1 MTQHG
6 VPSVPSANPT
16 EGEAGRPEPMLAE
29 PDQGEAAHAEPDGHE
44 PVERLLD
51 QVAPPA
57 GMLAGGGGLRVARI
71 VSVAGGAA
79 LIEWRGSASRVAA
92 ILAPGLEVEL
102 LEQAVEEGGMVLV
115 EDGPP
120 PLVVGVLQT
129 RRPREL
135 KIRAGTVTIEG
146 EHEVMIRAGRA
157 AIRLRADGDIE
168 IVGSRISAASRGLF
182 RLVGR
187 VLRLN

>member
-1 MTQHG
+1 
-6 VPSVPSANPT
+6 
-16 EGEAGRPEPMLAE
+16 MLAE

>member
-1 MTQHG
+1 MTERSAA
-6 VPSVPSANPT
+6 SVPPPDPAKDEP
-16 EGEAGRPEPMLAE
+16 EGAKP
-29 PDQGEAAHAEPDGHE
+29 E

-51 QVAPPA
+51 QVAPPSEL
-57 GMLAGGGGLRVARI
+57 LAGGGGLRAARL
-71 VSVAGGAA
+71 VSVEGGAA
-79 LIEWRGSASRVAA
+79 LIEWRGGARVGAM
-92 ILAPGLEVEL
+92 LAPGLEREL
-102 LEQAVEEGGMVLV
+102 LEEVVEERGMVLV
-115 EDGPP
+115 EEGPP

-135 KIRAGTVTIEG
+135 KLRAGTVTIEG

-157 AIRLRADGDIE
+157 AIRLREDGDIE

-187 VLRLN
+187 ILRLN

>member
-1 MTQHG
+1 MTEPG
-6 VPSVPSANPT
+6 AAASVTS
-16 EGEAGRPEPMLAE
+16 AE
-29 PDQGEAAHAEPDGHE
+29 PATEETDGAE

-51 QVAPPA
+51 QVAPPSV
-57 GMLAGGGGLRVARI
+57 LRAGGGGLRVARI
-71 VSVAGGAA
+71 VSVSGGAA
-79 LIEWRGSASRVAA
+79 LIDWRGGAA
-92 ILAPGLEVEL
+92 PVGAMLAPGLEVAL
-102 LEQAVEEGGMVLV
+102 LEEVAEDGGMVLV

-135 KIRAGTVTIEG
+135 KLRAGTVTLEG

-157 AIRLRADGDIE
+157 AIRLREDGDIE

-187 VLRLN
+187 ILRLN

>member
-1 MTQHG
+1 MTEQG
-6 VPSVPSANPT
+6 SASVPP
-16 EGEAGRPEPMLAE
+16 AE
-29 PDQGEAAHAEPDGHE
+29 PAPPESDAHPE

-51 QVAPPA
+51 QVAPPSV
-57 GMLAGGGGLRVARI
+57 LRAGGGGLRVARI
-71 VSVAGGAA
+71 VSVSGGAA
-79 LIEWRGSASRVAA
+79 LIDWRGGAA
-92 ILAPGLEVEL
+92 PVGAMLAPGLEVAL
-102 LEQAVEEGGMVLV
+102 LEEVAEDGGMVLV

-135 KIRAGTVTIEG
+135 KLRAGTVTLEG

-157 AIRLRADGDIE
+157 AIRLREDGDIE

-187 VLRLN
+187 ILRLN

>member
-1 MTQHG
+1 
-6 VPSVPSANPT
+6 V
-16 EGEAGRPEPMLAE
+16 EPEE
-29 PDQGEAAHAEPDGHE
+29 KVEAATAPE

-51 QVAPPA
+51 QVAPPSV
-57 GMLAGGGGLRVARI
+57 MPAGGGALRAARLI
-71 VSVAGGAA
+71 DVTKGVA
-79 LIEWRGSASRVAA
+79 LIEWLGNKARLGAT
-92 ILAPGLEVEL
+92 LTPGLEVEL
-102 LEQAVEEGGMVLV
+102 LEEVAELGGMVLV
-115 EDGPP
+115 EEGPP

-135 KIRAGTVTIEG
+135 KLTAGTVTIEG

-157 AIRLRADGDIE
+157 AIRLREDGDIE

-187 VLRLN
+187 ILRLN

>member
-1 MTQHG
+1 M
-6 VPSVPSANPT
+6 T
-16 EGEAGRPEPMLAE
+16 EGSAGSVLPPEPGKEE
-29 PDQGEAAHAEPDGHE
+29 PEQAKPE

-51 QVAPPA
+51 QVAPPSQV
-57 GMLAGGGGLRVARI
+57 LSGGGGLRAARL
-71 VSVAGGAA
+71 VSVSGGAA
-79 LIEWRGSASRVAA
+79 LIEWRGGMRVGAT
-92 ILAPGLEVEL
+92 LAPGLELAL
-102 LEQAVEEGGMVLV
+102 LEEVAEDLGMVLV

-135 KIRAGTVTIEG
+135 KLSAGTVTIEG
-146 EHEVMIRAGRA
+146 EHEVLIRAGRA
-157 AIRLRADGDIE
+157 AIRLREDGDIE

-187 VLRLN
+187 ILRLN